1 MTLIL
6 EDGTGIDNANA
17 YTDATAFKIYH
28 KDRGNE
34 FSAGTSEIEKAI
46 IRATDFVD
54 RKYGGRFKGVKE
66 FASENELE
74 FPRLKLFNRAGI
86 LVTEIPDKL
95 AWATAEYALRAL
107 TEDLFLTPTI
117 DETGLRRIGFRD
129 KVGPIETEV
138 KYAESTTR
146 ELEKPYPVADKLL
159 SEYLKTANTLT
170 R

>member
-17 YTDATAFKIYH
+17 YTDAAAFKIYH
-28 KDRGNE
+28 KDRGKE
-34 FSAGTSEIEKAI
+34 FSAGTSEIDKAI
-46 IRATDFVD
+46 IRATDFID

-66 FASENELE
+66 FATENELE

-86 LVTEIPDKL
+86 LVTEIPTKL
-95 AWATAEYALRAL
+95 AWATAEYAFRAL
-107 TEDLFLTPTI
+107 TEELFLTPTI
-117 DETGLRRIGFRD
+117 DETGLRRIGFLER
-129 KVGPIETEV
+129 VGPISEEV

>member
-1 MTLIL
+1 MTLLL
-6 EDGTGIDNANA
+6 EDGSGIDNANA
-17 YTDATAFKIYH
+17 YTDADAFKIYH
-28 KDRGNE
+28 KDRGNS
-34 FSAGTSEIEKAI
+34 FDAGSSEIDKAI
-46 IRATDFVD
+46 IRATDFID

-66 FASENELE
+66 FSSENELE

-86 LVTEIPDKL
+86 LVIGIPTKL
-95 AWATAEYALRAL
+95 SWATAEYARRAL
-107 TEDLFLTPTI
+107 TEDLFLTPVI

-146 ELEKPYPVADKLL
+146 ELEKPHPIADKLL
-159 SEYLKTANTLT
+159 SEYLKTVGAVT